1 MLDDLLAGLLA
12 AVVVFALALVSARL
26 GYVFL

>member
-1 MLDDLLAGLLA
+1 LAGLLA
-12 AVVVFALALVSARL
+12 AVVIFALALVSARL